1 MSAVAEPSGR
11 VALSGGVRMALIT
24 PRAEKQ
30 FLALSPPE
38 RRRVARVLSRP
49 VPGPR
54 YRKLVGHDNP
64 ALYHFDLSKGMR
76 ATAREVGGRACVIHI
91 GPHDEFEKSAAAYT
105 GTLPAALI
113 PLEESRLMKQP
124 QRNTSANGAATTKA
138 VVPPPAPAVPA
149 DIIAQAMTGFF
160 AQAFAAEKERLA
172 DEVLTFSEF
181 VTVAQAEAR
190 AAAQALAKRLDDHAE
205 ELVRVRDAIET
216 RSDAALSGQAARL
229 DRLEAAAHANDRL
242 AAGVQ
247 ALAAERAALADD
259 LGRLEIEHQAR
270 TSGLAASQ
278 RDVEGR
284 LDEVAERLARGAASG
299 DELGAELRG
308 VEGRTRTLEERT
320 ADLQSAS
327 AEAATAASDRANGL
341 EQRLGGVEAGL
352 AATRTSVESLAN
364 ALRDL
369 TASVAELGHGLAEL
383 RTARERRTL
392 RPRLL
397 RVLRLLGVAR

>member
-1 MSAVAEPSGR
+1 MSAVAEPPGR
-11 VALSGGVRMALIT
+11 VTLSGGIRMALIT

-30 FLALSPPE
+30 FLALSPTD
-38 RRRVARVLSRP
+38 RRRVARALSRP

-54 YRKLVGHDNP
+54 YRKLVGHVNP

-76 ATAREVGGRACVIHI
+76 ATARDLGGRACVIHI

-105 GTLPAALI
+105 GTLPACLI

-124 QRNTSANGAATTKA
+124 HRHNGTSATKA
-138 VVPPPAPAVPA
+138 VAPPPAPGVPA

-181 VTVAQAEAR
+181 VTVAQSETR

-216 RSDAALSGQAARL
+216 RSDAALAGQAARL
-229 DRLEAAAHANDRL
+229 GRLEAAADANDRL

-247 ALAAERAALADD
+247 ALAAERAALADS
-259 LGRLEIEHQAR
+259 LGRLEAEHHAR
-270 TSGLAASQ
+270 ASGLAASQ

-284 LDEVAERLARGAASG
+284 LDEVAERLARGAASAA
-299 DELGAELRG
+299 ERGAELRG

-320 ADLQSAS
+320 ADLQSAF

-352 AATRTSVESLAN
+352 AATRTSVEYLTT

-369 TASVAELGHGLAEL
+369 TASVAGLGHGLAEL

-392 RPRLL
+392 RSRLL
-397 RVLRLLGVAR
+397 RLLRSLRMLR